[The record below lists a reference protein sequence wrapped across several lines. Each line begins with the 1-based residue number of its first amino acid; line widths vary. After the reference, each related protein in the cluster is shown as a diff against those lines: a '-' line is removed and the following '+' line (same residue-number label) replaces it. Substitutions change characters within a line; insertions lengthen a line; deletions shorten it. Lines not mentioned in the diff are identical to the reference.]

1 MLFLVRE
8 TVYGGAI
15 PAFVT
20 MVLLMAG
27 RRGKWSGASAWDAVA
42 VAAGYLVGHFYV
54 HGFPRLPV
62 VGLLQALP
70 FIIGLAAVWAFVD
83 VREGMPWVVRLAGRL
98 ILTLATGHIFDQ
110 PMMFYASG
118 LGSADVARAAIY
130 ALIALVIWAAADA
143 LAARVP
149 AYLMAPAWL
158 AATGGLSL
166 SLLAAQSGLLS
177 QLAGALAGCLGGV
190 TLVAFW
196 RPKLRVTALAPVVA
210 LLWFSFSALG
220 LRYEL
225 PVYVVA
231 LLAGAAFLPGGVSGL
246 AVWLSGVKRGGG
258 GAEKTSE
265 GHERFWR
272 EHRLSQMTLV
282 LSVVASVGLSAGAV
296 MMVFRR
302 FGPPPMF

>member
-1 MLFLVRE
+1 
-8 TVYGGAI
+8 
-15 PAFVT
+15 

-83 VREGMPWVVRLAGRL
+83 VRGSVPWVVRAAGRL
-98 ILTLATGHIFDQ
+98 LLSVATGFVLVQ
-110 PMMFYASG
+110 PALYPVSLKGAEAG
-118 LGSADVARAAIY
+118 RAALY
-130 ALIALVIWAAADA
+130 ALVALALWTAAGA
-143 LAARVP
+143 LAARMP
-149 AYLMAPAWL
+149 ANLMAPAWL

-166 SLLAAQSGLLS
+166 SLLAARSASLS

-196 RPKLRVTALAPVVA
+196 RPKCQVTALAPVVA

-246 AVWLSGVKRGGG
+246 AVWLSGAKRGGG

-265 GHERFWR
+265 GRERFWR

>member
-1 MLFLVRE
+1 MLFLARE

-27 RRGKWSGASAWDAVA
+27 RRGKWSSASAWDAVA

-54 HGFPRLPV
+54 LGFPRLPV

-98 ILTLATGHIFDQ
+98 LLSVATGFVLVQ
-110 PMMFYASG
+110 PALYPVSLKGAEAG
-118 LGSADVARAAIY
+118 RAAIY
-130 ALIALVIWAAADA
+130 ALIALVIWAAAGA

-149 AYLMAPAWL
+149 ANLMAPAWL

-166 SLLAAQSGLLS
+166 SLLAARSASLS

-210 LLWFSFSALG
+210 LFWFSFSALG

-231 LLAGAAFLPGGVSGL
+231 LLAGAAFFPGGVSGL
-246 AVWLSGVKRGGG
+246 AVWLSGAKRGGG

-265 GHERFWR
+265 GRERFWR